1 MSSDEKKLKS
11 VLKSGVSTAIL
22 IFTKTE
28 HGGADQGRHPSI
40 GAGDRE
46 RDGWA
51 GEIIGIGGDQIV

>member
-1 MSSDEKKLKS
+1 LSSDEKKLKS

-40 GAGDRE
+40 GAGDRK
-46 RDGWA
+46 RDG
-51 GEIIGIGGDQIV
+51 